1 MLALGSAPTR
11 YWLGFAP
18 APVSDGAPV
27 AGRSHRFR
35 QAMGPR
41 VLPLLLLL
49 LPVPLLLL
57 ALLCG
62 AEGSTPPSPR
72 PVETTL
78 SSLQA
83 VTNGS
88 KPDAL
93 HNSTHPGPPGSPGSP
108 GSPLIR
114 TFYVLTGS
122 CGLVAIYFLIRAFR
136 CVRRTPPP
144 L

>member
-1 MLALGSAPTR
+1 
-11 YWLGFAP
+11 
-18 APVSDGAPV
+18 
-27 AGRSHRFR
+27 
-35 QAMGPR
+35 MGPR

-136 CVRRTPPP
+136 LKKPQRRRYGLLANTDD
-144 L
+144 LNEMASLNSDEETVFETGNLR

>member
-1 MLALGSAPTR
+1 
-11 YWLGFAP
+11 
-18 APVSDGAPV
+18 
-27 AGRSHRFR
+27 
-35 QAMGPR
+35 MGPR

-136 CVRRTPPP
+136 LKKPQRRRYGLLANTDD
-144 L
+144 LNEMASLNSDEETVFETGNLRW